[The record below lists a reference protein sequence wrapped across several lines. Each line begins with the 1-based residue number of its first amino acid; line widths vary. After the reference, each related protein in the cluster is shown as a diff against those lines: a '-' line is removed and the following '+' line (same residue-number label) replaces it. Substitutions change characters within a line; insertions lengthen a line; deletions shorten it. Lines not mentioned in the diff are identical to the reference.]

1 MQLSNREKRFLSF
14 LGYSEKDIEQIK
26 KACKFCRIEKG
37 VKNERIT
44 HRNFIKLYGKDN
56 FLLSLARA
64 AFHYTSSYTPE
75 KNIFY
80 IFDCFGY
87 FDKYAQKIES
97 F

>member
-1 MQLSNREKRFLSF
+1 MKLTNKQKKYLLE
-14 LGYSEKDIEQIK
+14 LGYKTNDFSQIET
-26 KACKFCRIEKG
+26 ACKFCRIEKG

-56 FLLSLARA
+56 FLLFLARA
-64 AFHYTSSYTPE
+64 AFHYTSSYIPE

-87 FDKYAQKIES
+87 FDKYAQK
-97 F
+97 